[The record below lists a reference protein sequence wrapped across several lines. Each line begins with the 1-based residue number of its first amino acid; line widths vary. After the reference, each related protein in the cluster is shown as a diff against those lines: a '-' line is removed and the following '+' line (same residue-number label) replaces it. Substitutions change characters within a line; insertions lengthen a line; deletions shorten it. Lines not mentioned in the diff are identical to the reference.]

1 MTRGQPLSPAK
12 PVAFTAARKL
22 GAAAILAAI
31 VTVGIGVFQ
40 PGNVDAY
47 TLEGPKWPNGS
58 TVNMQL
64 SLGNAG
70 RTLSDGNTSWNS
82 AVAPALDA
90 WNGVI
95 GGMQFGKVMNSTVS
109 LARGDRFN
117 SMAFSST
124 VFGQSFGSNT
134 LAVTYYSYSGSTFL
148 EADIL
153 FNTAISWDSYRGS
166 LRSSQDIQRVAL
178 HESGHALGLDH
189 SSAANAIMNA
199 YVSNLYTLQSDDI
212 AGAQSLYGAASATP
226 TPTPTATPSTTP
238 TPTPTPTPTA
248 TPFPTP
254 TPIPTPGGFSVS
266 VSAAPTTLRS
276 GDTAVFTVT
285 ASTPAPDLVTIHY
298 SMSGTAVLD
307 SNYSLSGIPGQITF
321 PPGASS
327 GTVTLTV
334 LKGTKRT
341 KTAIM
346 NLETGGYQISTPSS
360 AQVTLKR

>member
-1 MTRGQPLSPAK
+1 MTQGHSFSPARA
-12 PVAFTAARKL
+12 V
-22 GAAAILAAI
+22 AAIAFRKIGAVAALAAI
-31 VTVGIGVFQ
+31 VTIGIGVLQ
-40 PGNVDAY
+40 PPKADAY

-109 LARGDRFN
+109 LARGDHYN

-189 SSAANAIMNA
+189 SSVGTPIMNA
-199 YVSNLYTLQSDDI
+199 YVTNTYTLQSDDI
-212 AGAQSLYGAASATP
+212 AGAQSLYGA
-226 TPTPTATPSTTP
+226 PSS

-254 TPIPTPGGFSVS
+254 TPTPSATPFPTPTPTPTPAGFSVS
-266 VSAAPTTLRS
+266 VSAAPTALRS
-276 GDTAVFTVT
+276 AETAVFTVT
-285 ASTPAPDLVTIHY
+285 ASMPAPDLVTIHY
-298 SMSGTAVLD
+298 GMSGNAVLNY
-307 SNYSLSGIPGQITF
+307 NYSLSGIPGQITLL
-321 PPGASS
+321 PGATS

-334 LKGTKRT
+334 LKGTKRS

-346 NLETGGYQISTPSS
+346 NLETGGYMISTPSS
-360 AQVTLKR
+360 AQVTIKK